1 MGVAQGDGWQ
11 NACAVAAT
19 GRGVVTIDDFTSA
32 SASASFIAIFLRA
45 DIHLPAAQVAV
56 KDNNIAKP
64 ATTRRCNQFLH
75 PTSPY
80 NLYSETNFCVIFG
93 LVLQVKNF

>member
-11 NACAVAAT
+11 NDCAVAAI
-19 GRGVVTIDDFTSA
+19 GRGVETIDDFTSA
-32 SASASFIAIFLRA
+32 SARASFIAIFLRA

-75 PTSPY
+75 PHYLKIYTAKQ
-80 NLYSETNFCVIFG
+80 IFVSF
-93 LVLQVKNF
+93 LVSYCK